1 MIKTVSSPQIK
12 RVEISIASVRVSF
25 DFFLSFS
32 HCFAYILRFITMRV
46 CIIIV
51 GCVLFWVGHISASPK
66 TKVHK
71 VPGRECIPEK
81 QPENGNCSLPL
92 GGGILDKQ
100 GKFVPGMFEIW
111 SILFVYKCLVEIK
124 QFQNSDFF

>member
-1 MIKTVSSPQIK
+1 
-12 RVEISIASVRVSF
+12 
-25 DFFLSFS
+25 
-32 HCFAYILRFITMRV
+32 MRV

-51 GCVLFWVGHISASPK
+51 GCVLFWVGHILASPK

-92 GGGILDKQ
+92 GGGILDEQ